1 VRKRIMCKFAFVV
14 TTLAAVIPAKA
25 AEITDKTP
33 CSELVSAMDSKNN
46 ERIRQFLIYEF
57 NVMDGMDIDHVQRGE
72 PGIMSQLSD
81 DGKINLASAT
91 SVQCRS
97 HPNMTVYNS
106 TALVYRGTRE
116 LEIQFGT
123 AK

>member
-1 VRKRIMCKFAFVV
+1 MGHRFSA
-14 TTLAAVIPAKA
+14 
-25 AEITDKTP
+25 ITDFTSAML

-46 ERIRQFLIYEF
+46 ERIRQFLICEF
-57 NVMDGMDIDHVQRGE
+57 NVMDAMDIGAARRL
-72 PGIMSQLSD
+72 SQLSD

-116 LEIQFGT
+116 IETQFGT